1 MASGTSFISYP
12 VRAELY
18 LLLEAP
24 QEIPEAEVWATP
36 LPGEIASLTIEASLW
51 SAEEKDR
58 LRAHRAY
65 AHYTFPLG
73 ADPVADFIEAYRRLL
88 GISGLVGVANPEAA
102 TAHTAIWIRRLF
114 EDGLEE
120 VARSCPPLH
129 LWTGLVP
136 LQVETSWEA
145 LLEGQT
151 APLWLRTVG
160 YQQFGLPDLAH
171 PLQDLRET
179 GWIHSIFE
187 GLFDWMYYEKGRLEP
202 GMGIEIPERGR
213 FRVAAFGMPG
223 ILALWPYAE
232 SDSLSSASSF
242 G

>member
-1 MASGTSFISYP
+1 MASGNSFVSRP

-18 LLLEAP
+18 LLLEVP
-24 QEIPEAEVWATP
+24 QEIPGAEVWDIP
-36 LPGEIASLTIEASLW
+36 LPEEIAARTIGVSLW
-51 SAEEKDR
+51 SAEEKNQLR
-58 LRAHRAY
+58 RHRAHAC
-65 AHYTFPLG
+65 YTFALG
-73 ADPVADFIEAYRRLL
+73 ADPVADFIEAYRHLL
-88 GISGLVGVANPEAA
+88 GISGLVGVANPEGA
-102 TAHTAIWIRRLF
+102 TAHTATWIRRIF
-114 EDGLEE
+114 QDGLEE

-145 LLEGQT
+145 LLEGQA

-160 YQQFGLPDLAH
+160 YRQFGVPDLAH
-171 PLQDLRET
+171 PLYDLRET

-187 GLFDWMYYEKGRLEP
+187 GLFDWMYYERRKLEP

-213 FRVAAFGMPG
+213 FRVAAFEIPG
-223 ILALWPYAE
+223 VLALWPYAE
-232 SDSLSSASSF
+232 SDPLSSPRSV

>member
-1 MASGTSFISYP
+1 MATGNSFLSHP

-24 QEIPEAEVWATP
+24 REIPGLEVWATP

-58 LRAHRAY
+58 LRSHRAY
-65 AHYTFPLG
+65 ARYTFSPG
-73 ADPVADFIEAYRRLL
+73 RDPVADFIEAYRWLL
-88 GISGLVGVANPEAA
+88 GISGLVGVANPEGA
-102 TAHTAIWIRRLF
+102 TAHTAIWIRRIF

-120 VARSCPPLH
+120 VARRCPPLH

-160 YQQFGLPDLAH
+160 YRQFGVPDLAH

-213 FRVAAFGMPG
+213 FRVAVFGVPEV
-223 ILALWPYAE
+223 LALWPYAE
-232 SDSLSSASSF
+232 SDSLSSASPI